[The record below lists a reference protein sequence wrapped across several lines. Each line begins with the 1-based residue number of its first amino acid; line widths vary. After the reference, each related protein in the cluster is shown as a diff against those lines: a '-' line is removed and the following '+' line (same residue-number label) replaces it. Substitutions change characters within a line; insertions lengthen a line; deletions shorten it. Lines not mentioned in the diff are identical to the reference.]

1 MINAALVGQARG
13 DIRRKLQKLEGF
25 TGVNVSCW
33 TQQLRGLST
42 VTEEERRK
50 TQKKADSLA
59 AALVER
65 SECSRKSAPQG
76 RGQKGR
82 WQGGSSRPG
91 PKLGRNPCSVIGRT
105 TGKISAPCGR
115 VTLSR
120 APKRVAVMHCRG
132 QQRET
137 PGLHGGTIR
146 QNERQGSL
154 LCGLQ
159 RNSDLRL

>member
-13 DIRRKLQKLEGF
+13 DIWRKLQKLEGF
-25 TGVNVSCW
+25 TGMNVSCW
-33 TQQLRGLST
+33 TQQLRCLST
-42 VTEEERRK
+42 VTKEERRK
-50 TQKKADSLA
+50 MQKTDSLA
-59 AALVER
+59 AALVGR
-65 SECSRKSAPQG
+65 SKCSRKSAPQG
-76 RGQKGR
+76 QGQKGR
-82 WQGGSSRPG
+82 WQGGSSCPG

-105 TGKISAPCGR
+105 TGKMSAPCGW

-146 QNERQGSL
+146 QTERQGSL